1 MAKSKNH
8 TSHNNN
14 AKDFK
19 HGIEK
24 PKKGKRSLRGMYRP
38 FLKNLKFAKKYN
50 DSKRVVEEKPVVQ
63 KKVVAKK
70 TVAPKKK

>member
-38 FLKNLKFAKKYN
+38 FLKNLKV
-50 DSKRVVEEKPVVQ
+50 RVITLIFV
-63 KKVVAKK
+63 
-70 TVAPKKK
+70 